1 MKKTHTKAFANLIA
15 SILLLCIEGW
25 ALFQTYGFKVVK
37 KATVQPAAFPQ
48 IMCVGMIIFTV
59 ILLIQSII
67 KLISM
72 SDDDPLAEPAASINF
87 IKNKGVLA
95 GLFVILLCV
104 LFVAFFDSLGYV
116 VVGMLLCGIIMWL
129 IGKRNIVEL
138 LLVSILVP
146 LGMWLVFY
154 KMLSVNIPM
163 GVLQPLRDLVD
174 ILERRRCMDWSLL
187 ASSYGAVFGNVQVI
201 MMTFLGALGGV
212 LLGAIPGMTATMGVA
227 LLIPFSFG
235 MDLIPSV
242 GLLLGIYCGG
252 MYGGSISAILIHA
265 PGTPSAAATLL
276 DGYPMCQ
283 KGQAGKAL
291 SIAMFSSFCGGV
303 IGALVMTFLSPT

>member
-72 SDDDPLAEPAASINF
+72 SDEPAASINF

-174 ILERRRCMDWSLL
+174 M
-187 ASSYGAVFGNVQVI
+187 
-201 MMTFLGALGGV
+201 
-212 LLGAIPGMTATMGVA
+212 
-227 LLIPFSFG
+227 
-235 MDLIPSV
+235 
-242 GLLLGIYCGG
+242 
-252 MYGGSISAILIHA
+252 IH
-265 PGTPSAAATLL
+265 
-276 DGYPMCQ
+276 
-283 KGQAGKAL
+283 
-291 SIAMFSSFCGGV
+291 F
-303 IGALVMTFLSPT
+303 